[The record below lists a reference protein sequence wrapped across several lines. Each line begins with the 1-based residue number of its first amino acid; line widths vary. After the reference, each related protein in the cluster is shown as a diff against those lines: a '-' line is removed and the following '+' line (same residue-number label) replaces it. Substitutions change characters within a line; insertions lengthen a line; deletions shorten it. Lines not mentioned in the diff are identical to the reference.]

1 MKPYPGA
8 KLVVRMARYGC
19 TNRPFYHI
27 VVTWNRFPRD
37 RKVREQLGFYDRLPN
52 MYGEQVLG
60 LNLDRIRHYFKHGAE
75 FSRPVLQLL
84 GIIGYFPIHPYT
96 LLEAK
101 RVTRRREELEQKVKA
116 HFLEEKSDQSE
127 EGVKE
132 EISQSEEKMESES
145 LETDSTA
152 TDSQTSKKLEI
163 SEELL
168 SEYVSKATKKSV
180 FKL

>member
-1 MKPYPGA
+1 MCAFFLSDRVY
-8 KLVVRMARYGC
+8 
-19 TNRPFYHI
+19 FYVI
-27 VVTWNRFPRD
+27 
-37 RKVREQLGFYDRLPN
+37 
-52 MYGEQVLG
+52 
-60 LNLDRIRHYFKHGAE
+60 
-75 FSRPVLQLL
+75 L

-101 RVTRRREELEQKVKA
+101 RVTRRREELERKVKT

-127 EGVKE
+127 EGVNE
-132 EISQSEEKMESES
+132 EISQSEDKVESES

>member
-27 VVTWNRFPRD
+27 VVTWNRYPRD
-37 RKVREQLGFYDRLPN
+37 KKIKEQIGFYDRLPN
-52 MYGEQVLG
+52 QTGEQVLG
-60 LNLDRIRHYFKHGAE
+60 LNLDRVSYYFKYGAQ

-101 RVTRRREELEQKVKA
+101 RITRRREELEEKIKGLYNEQK
-116 HFLEEKSDQSE
+116 SE
-127 EGVKE
+127 HSKE
-132 EISQSEEKMESES
+132 TIESES
-145 LETDSTA
+145 LDIDQSNVSDTNVPV
-152 TDSQTSKKLEI
+152 TSEI
-163 SEELL
+163 L
-168 SEYVSKATKKSV
+168 SESLNKARELSV
-180 FKL
+180 LKL

>member
-1 MKPYPGA
+1 MCAFFLSDRVY
-8 KLVVRMARYGC
+8 
-19 TNRPFYHI
+19 FYVILH
-27 VVTWNRFPRD
+27 V
-37 RKVREQLGFYDRLPN
+37 
-52 MYGEQVLG
+52 
-60 LNLDRIRHYFKHGAE
+60 
-75 FSRPVLQLL
+75 

-127 EGVKE
+127 EGVNE